1 MLKNR
6 TLQIP
11 KLLNQWTISKL
22 VTIKWMEVNDL
33 WSSQYFAI
41 KNRRFKAPILRPSFC
56 DYNDAYVFAKG
67 AKTVAVTSV
76 NNLANKDMVFENNA
90 WLKSMTHS

>member
-1 MLKNR
+1 M
-6 TLQIP
+6 
-11 KLLNQWTISKL
+11 
-22 VTIKWMEVNDL
+22 
-33 WSSQYFAI
+33 
-41 KNRRFKAPILRPSFC
+41 LRPSFC

-67 AKTVAVTSV
+67 AKIVAVTSV